1 MQCWIPVSE
10 SHPWHCQVHVDAF
23 SYGEVK
29 PNVDPRL
36 IVQLRWYGKVKP
48 SFDKQV
54 EFSKDNFDTFSMPQP
69 TFHYSLTKEEK
80 DDAHRMMKDMCHA
93 ANALGGY
100 LPGSEPAFLDLGS
113 ALHITVSRIQNPV
126 DVQNK
131 CFMFHVIQ
139 L

>member
-1 MQCWIPVSE
+1 M
-10 SHPWHCQVHVDAF
+10 DAF

-36 IVQLRWYGKVKP
+36 IVQLRWYARVSP
-48 SFDKQV
+48 SYAKRV
-54 EFSKDNFDTFSMPQP
+54 EFSDTNVDTYSMPQP

-80 DDAHRMMKDMCHA
+80 DDAHEMMKDMCHA

-113 ALHITVSRIQNPV
+113 ALHITVSV
-126 DVQNK
+126 
-131 CFMFHVIQ
+131 HVHH
-139 L
+139 LCNYYY